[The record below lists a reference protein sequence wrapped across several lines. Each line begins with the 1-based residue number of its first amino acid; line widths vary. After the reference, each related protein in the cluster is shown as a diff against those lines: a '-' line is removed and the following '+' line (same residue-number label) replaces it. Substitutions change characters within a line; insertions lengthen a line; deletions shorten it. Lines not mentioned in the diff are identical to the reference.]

1 MLKMK
6 VAYLHVITTTRA
18 VKSEEDYSADIAKD
32 FEHIATSTA
41 APLRRS

>member
-1 MLKMK
+1 ML

-18 VKSEEDYSADIAKD
+18 VESEEDYSADIAND